1 MQDTLLENI
10 KQAVIDSNAETIP
23 VLTEKAIKAGFEP
36 LDIIDKAL
44 VVGMRVVGEKYEC
57 GEYFLPH
64 LIISA
69 SGLKKAMDILKP
81 HLQSRNQEIK
91 KAGTVVIGTV
101 QGDIHEIGKTL
112 VATMLSANGFEVHDL
127 GVDVSIDK
135 FIEAVR
141 EHNANVVGLS
151 ALLTTT
157 MTVQRDIIEAL
168 KEHGLRKKVKVII
181 GGAPINKDW
190 AEKIGADGFA
200 DDAMRAVAVL
210 KELLWLKN

>member
-10 KQAVIDSNAETIP
+10 KQAVINSDAETIP
-23 VLTEKAIKAGFEP
+23 VLTEKAIKEGFEP

-44 VVGMRVVGEKYEC
+44 VIGMQVVGEKYEC

-69 SGLKKAMDILKP
+69 SGMKKAMEILKP

-112 VATMLSANGFEVHDL
+112 VATILTANGFEVHDL

-141 EHNANVVGLS
+141 EHNANIVGLS

-168 KEHGLRKKVKVII
+168 KEHGLREKVKVII
-181 GGAPINKDW
+181 GGAPVNKNW

-210 KELLWLKN
+210 KELLQ

>member
-1 MQDTLLENI
+1 MQDTLLANI
-10 KQAVIDSNAETIP
+10 KQAVIDSDAETIP
-23 VLTEKAIKAGFEP
+23 VLTEKAIKEGFEP
-36 LDIIDKAL
+36 LDIINKAL
-44 VVGMRVVGEKYEC
+44 VVGMQVVGEKYEC

-69 SGLKKAMDILKP
+69 SGMKKSMEILKP
-81 HLQSRNQEIK
+81 HLQSRNQEIE

-112 VATMLSANGFEVHDL
+112 VATILSANGFEVHDL

-135 FIEAVR
+135 FIEAVI

-157 MTVQRDIIEAL
+157 MTVQRDIIKAL
-168 KEHGLRKKVKVII
+168 EEHGLRDKVKVII
-181 GGAPINKDW
+181 GGAPVNKDW
-190 AEKIGADGFA
+190 ADKIGADGFA

-210 KELLWLKN
+210 KELL

>member
-10 KQAVIDSNAETIP
+10 KQAVIDSDAETIP
-23 VLTEKAIKAGFEP
+23 VLTKEAIKEGFEP

-44 VVGMRVVGEKYEC
+44 VVGMQVVGEKYEC

-69 SGLKKAMDILKP
+69 SGMKKAMEILKP

-112 VATMLSANGFEVHDL
+112 VATILSANGFEVHDL

-157 MTVQRDIIEAL
+157 MTTQRDIIEAL
-168 KEHGLRKKVKVII
+168 KEHGLREKVKVII
-181 GGAPINKDW
+181 GGAPVNKDW

-210 KELLWLKN
+210 KELL

>member
-10 KQAVIDSNAETIP
+10 KQAVIDSDAETIP
-23 VLTEKAIKAGFEP
+23 VLTKEAIKEGFEP

-44 VVGMRVVGEKYEC
+44 VVGMQVVGEKYEC

-69 SGLKKAMDILKP
+69 SGMKKAMEILKP

-112 VATMLSANGFEVHDL
+112 VATILSANGFEVHDL

-157 MTVQRDIIEAL
+157 MTAQRDIIEAL
-168 KEHGLRKKVKVII
+168 KEHGLRERVKVII
-181 GGAPINKDW
+181 GGAPVNKDW

-210 KELLWLKN
+210 KELL

>member
-1 MQDTLLENI
+1 MQDNLLENI
-10 KQAVIDSNAETIP
+10 KQAVIDSDAEIIP
-23 VLTEKAIKAGFEP
+23 VLTEKAIKEGFEP

-44 VVGMRVVGEKYEC
+44 VVGMQVVGEKYES

-69 SGLKKAMDILKP
+69 SGMKKSMEILKP
-81 HLQSRNQEIK
+81 HLQSRNQVIE

-112 VATMLSANGFEVHDL
+112 VATILSANGFEVHDL

-168 KEHGLRKKVKVII
+168 KEHGLRDKVKVII
-181 GGAPINKDW
+181 GGAPVNKDW

-200 DDAMRAVAVL
+200 DDAIRAVAVL
-210 KELLWLKN
+210 KDLL

>member
-1 MQDTLLENI
+1 MQDNLLENI
-10 KQAVIDSNAETIP
+10 KQAVIDSDAETIP
-23 VLTEKAIKAGFEP
+23 VLTEKAIQEGFEP

-44 VVGMRVVGEKYEC
+44 VVGMQVVGEKYEC

-69 SGLKKAMDILKP
+69 SGMKKAMEILEP

-91 KAGTVVIGTV
+91 KAGIVVIGTV

-112 VATMLSANGFEVHDL
+112 VATILSANGFEVHDL

-168 KEHGLRKKVKVII
+168 KEHGLREKVKVII
-181 GGAPINKDW
+181 GGAPVNKNW

-210 KELLWLKN
+210 KELL

>member
-1 MQDTLLENI
+1 MPDTLLENI
-10 KQAVIDSNAETIP
+10 KQAVIDSDAETIP
-23 VLTEKAIKAGFEP
+23 VLTEKAIKEGFEP
-36 LDIIDKAL
+36 LEIIDTAL
-44 VVGMRVVGEKYEC
+44 VAGMQVVGEKYEC
-57 GEYFLPH
+57 GDYFLPH

-69 SGLKKAMDILKP
+69 SGMKKAMEILKP
-81 HLQSRNQEIK
+81 HLQSRNQEIE

-112 VATMLSANGFEVHDL
+112 VATILSANGFEVHDL
-127 GVDVSIDK
+127 GVDVSIEK
-135 FIEAVR
+135 FIEAIR

-168 KEHGLRKKVKVII
+168 KEHGLRDKVKVII
-181 GGAPINKDW
+181 GGAPVNKDW

-200 DDAMRAVAVL
+200 DDAIRAVAVL
-210 KELLWLKN
+210 KDLL

>member
-1 MQDTLLENI
+1 MHDTLLENN
-10 KQAVIDSNAETIP
+10 KQAVIDSDAETIP
-23 VLTEKAIKAGFEP
+23 FLTEKAIKEGFEP
-36 LDIIDKAL
+36 LDIIDEAL
-44 VVGMRVVGEKYEC
+44 VAGMQVVGEKYEC

-69 SGLKKAMDILKP
+69 SGMKKAMEILEP
-81 HLQSRNQEIK
+81 HLQSRNQEIE

-112 VATMLSANGFEVHDL
+112 VATILSANGFKVHDL

-141 EHNANVVGLS
+141 EHNADVVGLS

-157 MTVQRDIIEAL
+157 MTVQRDILEAL
-168 KEHGLRKKVKVII
+168 KEHGLRDKVKVII
-181 GGAPINKDW
+181 GGAPVNKDW

-210 KELLWLKN
+210 KELL